1 MKSTLQRITKKLQKL
16 DEITEEH
23 QEVIDAI
30 RVIFEALQAK
40 QSEGI
45 AMTVADEN
53 ALNALEIVIN
63 YMVKD
68 SSITKT

>member
-1 MKSTLQRITKKLQKL
+1 MNSTLQRITKKLNKL

-30 RVIFEALQAK
+30 RVIFEALQVK

-45 AMTVADEN
+45 AMTVDDEN

-68 SSITKT
+68 SSIT